1 MNINII
7 TIGTIKEKYFTD
19 AIKEYTKRLKRYTNL
34 KILELPEEKLGQNS
48 SEKNIEQTLDKEA
61 DNILSKIGERDYVIV
76 LAIEG
81 KNISSEQ
88 LAETIKDKKVE
99 GYNTFTFIIGSS
111 YGLHDKVKKRADYK
125 LSFSKMTFPH
135 QLMRV
140 ILLEQIYR
148 AFKIN
153 TNEPYHK

>member
-88 LAETIKDKKVE
+88 LAETIKDKQVE

-111 YGLHDKVKKRADYK
+111 YGLH
-125 LSFSKMTFPH
+125 
-135 QLMRV
+135 
-140 ILLEQIYR
+140 
-148 AFKIN
+148 
-153 TNEPYHK
+153 